1 MWRRGY
7 LVRVGVRLRIG
18 VGVGGVGLGVGLG
31 LGLGSRLGFGVGVG
45 LRVEAATR
53 SPSCNRAAA
62 ISGVQESRLTDR
74 TWERG
79 VITR

>member
-1 MWRRGY
+1 MG
-7 LVRVGVRLRIG
+7 
-18 VGVGGVGLGVGLG
+18 GVGLG